1 MKKTNIFICL
11 FLSLIKLLGY
21 KKLTGSA
28 REPNYENYFA
38 NSSGCAVFLKDD
50 EYYIYNNEVTNFE
63 RSPCYI
69 LKIVLTLAGLKY

>member
-38 NSSGCAVFLKDD
+38 NSSGCAVF
-50 EYYIYNNEVTNFE
+50 
-63 RSPCYI
+63 
-69 LKIVLTLAGLKY
+69 